1 MQLLGGMLR
10 WINMHS
16 RRLMTLGDRRTWN
29 NLNILSTC
37 ITEPQWTRRAYLAVC
52 LGGKIHTFY
61 LPIPPSF
68 QIEVFFV
75 FWFFLSLPN
84 LFLWGI
90 IKLCHPPHPPILN
103 YTPTARNGS
112 ALQRCL
118 CHAVVWWEPSAP
130 AGQRMLSWPN
140 LLLSPTLPTCDIC
153 SVTSL
158 SLRALGEAAQ
168 CLCWAEGRWAA
179 LKIFQIFYSPP
190 WIAIVDFRS
199 APSWALPPKSQI
211 FYCPNLPS
219 LGVWVLLNVWFYWK
233 DGNHHTPFK
242 NLSLSKPFPSHK

>member
-75 FWFFLSLPN
+75 FWVFFISPEFIFMRHN
-84 LFLWGI
+84 QAVS
-90 IKLCHPPHPPILN
+90 PPTSPHPKLHPHCTEWLSSSEVPLSCCCVVRTICTSWAEDAELTQPAAVTKAAHVWHLQCHLSVPACSGWGSTGPVLGRRKVSCLKNIPNILFSSMN
-103 YTPTARNGS
+103 
-112 ALQRCL
+112 
-118 CHAVVWWEPSAP
+118 CHCGFQICPKLSP
-130 AGQRMLSWPN
+130 ATQIPDI
-140 LLLSPTLPTCDIC
+140 LLSQSPQTGC
-153 SVTSL
+153 
-158 SLRALGEAAQ
+158 LGSSE
-168 CLCWAEGRWAA
+168 CLILLERW
-179 LKIFQIFYSPP
+179 
-190 WIAIVDFRS
+190 
-199 APSWALPPKSQI
+199 
-211 FYCPNLPS
+211 
-219 LGVWVLLNVWFYWK
+219 
-233 DGNHHTPFK
+233 
-242 NLSLSKPFPSHK
+242 